1 MFIDILEKELKE
13 RKISLNKLAKLAGVS
28 QTATSRWKHGGY
40 PSIEALIKICEYLG
54 VSADYLLELE
64 PPPTISKDEKWLL
77 RYYKNADERGK
88 EFILEIAEREA
99 ERANKQET
107 SLNSKIG

>member
-1 MFIDILEKELKE
+1 MFIDVLEKELKE
-13 RKISLNKLAKLAGVS
+13 RHLTLNKLAKGIGFS
-28 QTATSRWKHGGY
+28 QSATTKWKDGKY
-40 PSIEALIKICEYLG
+40 PNAEVIKKICEYLG

-64 PPPTISKDEKWLL
+64 PPPKISKDEKWLL

-99 ERANKQET
+99 ERANRQET